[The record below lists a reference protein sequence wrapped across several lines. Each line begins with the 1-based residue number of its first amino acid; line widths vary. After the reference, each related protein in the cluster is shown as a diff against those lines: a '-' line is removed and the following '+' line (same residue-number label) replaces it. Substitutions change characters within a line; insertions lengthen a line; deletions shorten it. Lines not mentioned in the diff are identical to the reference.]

1 MESGFFKQE
10 EVLTMRDRVAEEY
23 RKYYADINFER
34 AKLFELI
41 KDEYGCTTALYPG
54 SSIHI
59 TPSFYFQHTVYVDIS
74 ERAREFFGDIEGV
87 RKFVEGSRQYR
98 QNPYIQFINSDY
110 TKPLPLREKS
120 FDLLIS
126 LYAPAITASCSR
138 FVRKGGLILTNN
150 HLGDA
155 AAAAADEG
163 MELQALIR
171 RKGKKYEIG
180 KPDER
185 ILREAGCHDVQTGN
199 IRRTNTG
206 IEYRDTELYY
216 VLKKI

>member
-1 MESGFFKQE
+1 
-10 EVLTMRDRVAEEY
+10 MRDRIAQEY

-34 AKLFELI
+34 AGLFEII

-59 TPSFYFQHTVYVDIS
+59 TPSFYFQHVVYVDIS
-74 ERAREFFGDIEGV
+74 EKAREFFGDIEGV
-87 RKFVEGSRQYR
+87 RKFVEGSREYR
-98 QNPYIQFINSDY
+98 QKPFIQFMNSDY
-110 TKPLPLREKS
+110 TKPLPLREES

-126 LYAPAITASCSR
+126 LYAPAITASCR
-138 FVRKGGLILTNN
+138 RYVRKGGLILTNN

-155 AAAAADEG
+155 AAAAVDES

-171 RKGKKYEIG
+171 KKGKKYEIG

-185 ILREAGCHDVQTGN
+185 ILRNAGSHDVKTGN

-206 IEYRDTELYY
+206 IEYKDTELYY
-216 VLKKI
+216 VMKKL